1 MTESCRQQKEKCSC
15 GVQPRG
21 AHVVVTLGRSLK
33 PLSSTK
39 TRVRPW
45 RRAFFKGRPRLLFPV
60 GDGGLVALEGPS
72 LRLLHAPTQGPKHP
86 PQMAG
91 MQPHPASAL
100 QHAGDTGQRPQLV
113 EEAVGLRT
121 LFERPAQL
129 LLVRGRQLGR
139 LAQGAA
145 LPRPAGLGLAPRRPL
160 AHGCRSDPQA
170 PRHLGLRDR
179 LPEQTHAFPS
189 PLLQRSKVPLGLVF
203 HPIQDATRY

>member
-21 AHVVVTLGRSLK
+21 AQVVVTLGRSLK

-39 TRVRPW
+39 TMVRPW
-45 RRAFFKGRPRLLFPV
+45 RRAFFKGRPRVLFPV
-60 GDGGLVALEGPS
+60 GDGGLVTLEGAA
-72 LRLLHAPTQGPKHP
+72 LGLLHAPAQGPEHP

-100 QHAGDTGQRPQLV
+100 QHAGDAGQRPQLV
-113 EEAVGLRT
+113 EEAMRLRT

-139 LAQGAA
+139 FAQWAA

-160 AHGCRSDPQA
+160 ADGCRSDPQ
-170 PRHLGLRDR
+170 PPCHFGLWDR
-179 LPEQTHAFPS
+179 L
-189 PLLQRSKVPLGLVF
+189 R
-203 HPIQDATRY
+203 